1 MATNILPFFSGQSVV
16 YEEPIY
22 FRCRSTEMVD
32 LLQALL
38 KKDQHQRLGTTGK
51 IREHPFYGSIDWV
64 KLEER
69 TVTSPFMPMVC
80 SFEDFSDS
88 TGESSSFVSVPS
100 EDDSNNTVLEGFSF
114 LDPSGQE

>member
-1 MATNILPFFSGQSVV
+1 
-16 YEEPIY
+16 
-22 FRCRSTEMVD
+22 MVD

-51 IREHPFYGSIDWV
+51 IKEHPFYGSIDWV